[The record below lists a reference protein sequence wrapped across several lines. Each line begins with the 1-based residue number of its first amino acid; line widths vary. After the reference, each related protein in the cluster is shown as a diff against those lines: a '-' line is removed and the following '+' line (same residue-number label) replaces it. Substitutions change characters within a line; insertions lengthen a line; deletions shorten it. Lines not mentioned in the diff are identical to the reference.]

1 MSDQPAT
8 PDEFRQGPEDPARPG
23 GPDAQPAPRSPLR
36 TDTPDQVT
44 PPIPGAKDPGP
55 QAQRV
60 TRDDTPDP
68 PPVTGTE
75 STQGDPGRERQG
87 QNAETSA
94 DQPSA

>member
-8 PDEFRQGPEDPARPG
+8 PDEFRQGPEDPDRPG
-23 GPDAQPAPRSPLR
+23 GPDAQPAPRTPVR
-36 TDTPDQVT
+36 TDTPEQVMD
-44 PPIPGAKDPGP
+44 PIPGAKDPGP
-55 QAQRV
+55 QVQRV

-68 PPVTGTE
+68 PPVTGADE
-75 STQGDPGRERQG
+75 HQGDAARARQE